1 MVLPLRAFCSDPK
14 NFNTDPKCLTTQESS
29 AELTTLS
36 DTHNPSSQG
45 TSEHLTHVDREGK
58 VFMVDVGGKSDT
70 RRTAVATAVVR
81 LGPKLFRMVQSNQLK
96 KGDVLTVAHIA
107 GVQGAKL
114 TSQLIPLCHNIPLSQ
129 VKVSLKLDGARF
141 TVAIRTECSTHGKTG
156 VEMEALTAASVA
168 ALTIYDMCKAVTH
181 DIVIEEVKLES
192 KTGGQRGDFHRDPK
206 PSH

>member
-1 MVLPLRAFCSDPK
+1 M
-14 NFNTDPKCLTTQESS
+14 CLNKQESS
-29 AELTTLS
+29 SETTTDRQS
-36 DTHNPSSQG
+36 DTHNPSSRE

-58 VFMVDVGGKSDT
+58 VFMVDVGAKLDT

-81 LGPKLFRMVQSNQLK
+81 LGPKLFHMVRANQLK

-129 VKVSLKLDGARF
+129 VNISFKLDDARF
-141 TVAIRTECSTHGKTG
+141 AVTISAECSTYGKTG

-192 KTGGQRGDFHRDPK
+192 KTGGQRGDFHRQPK
-206 PSH
+206 PLN